1 MHSLEERS
9 GLLMQMNSRTE
20 GRRDRIQ
27 FLDKRVLIPFRGTHW
42 QVDGEGRLC
51 VGEELVL
58 PPLMGRGGAMPSN
71 ISSPRYL
78 PALVVSLVNWVINAI
93 ISSSHFRRKPLQ
105 ETELDRRLRP
115 LGVRELSGDVERD
128 R

>member
-9 GLLMQMNSRTE
+9 GLLMQMNSCTE

-78 PALVVSLVNWVINAI
+78 PVLVVSLCVVCTCARLL
-93 ISSSHFRRKPLQ
+93 SAPARGFSAVFHAAASLPLMH
-105 ETELDRRLRP
+105 
-115 LGVRELSGDVERD
+115 
-128 R
+128 

>member
-78 PALVVSLVNWVINAI
+78 PALVVSLSLSLSLSLSAGSLSLSLSQQV
-93 ISSSHFRRKPLQ
+93 
-105 ETELDRRLRP
+105 ETCIPAAEGAR
-115 LGVRELSGDVERD
+115 S
-128 R
+128 